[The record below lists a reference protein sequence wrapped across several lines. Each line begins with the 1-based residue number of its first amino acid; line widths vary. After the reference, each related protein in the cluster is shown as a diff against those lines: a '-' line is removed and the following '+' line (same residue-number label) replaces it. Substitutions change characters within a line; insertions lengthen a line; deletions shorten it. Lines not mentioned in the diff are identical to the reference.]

1 MQYESVPLFMC
12 YLVLLMHNYF
22 VSLVTPQ
29 PGGMRLAPSFKRLP
43 AQASLGLR
51 VMHWM
56 ATGAAWLY
64 ARLLVLMSY
73 MHVLCNEAAF
83 APHCLLI
90 QIDVCTQCPPPLP
103 SKPPLF
109 LLFVIP
115 QCHSALA
122 VN

>member
-1 MQYESVPLFMC
+1 MIHHWNVLQYESVPLFMC

-29 PGGMRLAPSFKRLP
+29 PGSVAAPVSFQLPPPLASP
-43 AQASLGLR
+43 GLR

-56 ATGAAWLY
+56 AAGAAWMY
-64 ARLLVLMSY
+64 ARLLILMSY

-90 QIDVCTQCPPPLP
+90 QIEV
-103 SKPPLF
+103 
-109 LLFVIP
+109 
-115 QCHSALA
+115 
-122 VN
+122 